1 MQLNPDDPSSLIE
14 RAACHV
20 GLQQF
25 EEALEDTNKALKMKN
40 YLRRLP
46 CKGLYIKGDALYN
59 LGNFEHAL
67 VFYYRALKRSAS
79 NNEEEAVRNRINRA
93 TKAIDNAI
101 GIKASRH
108 FMAMPAVLNKY
119 NTRAKLFFHQ
129 NNFCFNFR
137 IPSTIFGMPWHEL
150 RTHYSQNAETKVNKA
165 AKKKHQRNLL
175 GKLSKDLDYLETLLT
190 EVKIGGSGDQ
200 VSNSVNDHQDIVAI
214 TDEVVSKEASE
225 AISFL
230 RERQEF
236 WSQFKPMYCK

>member
-1 MQLNPDDPSSLIE
+1 
-14 RAACHV
+14 
-20 GLQQF
+20 
-25 EEALEDTNKALKMKN
+25 
-40 YLRRLP
+40 
-46 CKGLYIKGDALYN
+46 
-59 LGNFEHAL
+59 
-67 VFYYRALKRSAS
+67 
-79 NNEEEAVRNRINRA
+79 
-93 TKAIDNAI
+93 
-101 GIKASRH
+101 
-108 FMAMPAVLNKY
+108 
-119 NTRAKLFFHQ
+119 
-129 NNFCFNFR
+129 
-137 IPSTIFGMPWHEL
+137 MPWHEL

-190 EVKIGGSGDQ
+190 EVKIGGGGDQ